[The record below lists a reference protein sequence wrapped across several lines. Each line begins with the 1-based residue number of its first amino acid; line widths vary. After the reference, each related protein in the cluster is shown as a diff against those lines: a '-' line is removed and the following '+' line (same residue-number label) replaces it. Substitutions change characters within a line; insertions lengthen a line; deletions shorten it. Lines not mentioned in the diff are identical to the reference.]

1 MAILC
6 WRCSKQDAIQGIS
19 INVRC
24 IVRATPQRTK
34 WTKSQE
40 PRAKSQEPRAKS
52 QEPRAK
58 DQEPVNICHPIA
70 IQVPGF
76 IDKGDITASLVPSSG
91 RNATLTE
98 T

>member
-1 MAILC
+1 MPSMVLVLMCVALYVLPLKGP
-6 WRCSKQDAIQGIS
+6 S
-19 INVRC
+19 
-24 IVRATPQRTK
+24 
-34 WTKSQE
+34 E
-40 PRAKSQEPRAKS
+40 PRAKNPEPRTKN
-52 QEPRAK
+52 
-58 DQEPVNICHPIA
+58 QEPVNICHPIA

>member
-1 MAILC
+1 MPSMVLVLMCVALYVLPLKGP
-6 WRCSKQDAIQGIS
+6 S
-19 INVRC
+19 
-24 IVRATPQRTK
+24 
-34 WTKSQE
+34 E
-40 PRAKSQEPRAKS
+40 PRAKSQEPRTKN
-52 QEPRAK
+52 
-58 DQEPVNICHPIA
+58 QEPVNICHPIA

>member
-1 MAILC
+1 MPSMVLVLMCVALYVLPLKGP
-6 WRCSKQDAIQGIS
+6 S
-19 INVRC
+19 
-24 IVRATPQRTK
+24 
-34 WTKSQE
+34 E
-40 PRAKSQEPRAKS
+40 PRAKSQEPRAKN
-52 QEPRAK
+52 
-58 DQEPVNICHPIA
+58 QEPVNICHPIA

>member
-1 MAILC
+1 MPSMVLVLMCVALYVLPLKGP
-6 WRCSKQDAIQGIS
+6 S
-19 INVRC
+19 
-24 IVRATPQRTK
+24 
-34 WTKSQE
+34 E
-40 PRAKSQEPRAKS
+40 PRAKSQEPRT
-52 QEPRAK
+52 K

>member
-1 MAILC
+1 MPSMVLVLMCVALYVLPLKGP
-6 WRCSKQDAIQGIS
+6 S
-19 INVRC
+19 
-24 IVRATPQRTK
+24 
-34 WTKSQE
+34 E

-52 QEPRAK
+52 QEPRTK
-58 DQEPVNICHPIA
+58 NQEPVNICHPIA

>member
-1 MAILC
+1 MVLVLMCVALYVLPLKGP
-6 WRCSKQDAIQGIS
+6 S
-19 INVRC
+19 
-24 IVRATPQRTK
+24 
-34 WTKSQE
+34 E
-40 PRAKSQEPRAKS
+40 PRAKSQEPRTKN
-52 QEPRAK
+52 
-58 DQEPVNICHPIA
+58 QEPVNICHPIA